1 MFLLGCETATCCFR
15 LRCLTRRTRQKRTGT
30 YWVRRILSKIG
41 NTKKYNYL
49 SFPVL
54 SLHDGSVL
62 FRTLRWPLSLR
73 THGGLVLMETNGGSE
88 RNVKSVLVLFDVERK
103 KEIRLFFK
111 IIFKN

>member
-1 MFLLGCETATCCFR
+1 M
-15 LRCLTRRTRQKRTGT
+15 RRS
-30 YWVRRILSKIG
+30 ISKIG
-41 NTKKYNYL
+41 NLKTTISL

-103 KEIRLFFK
+103 KEIRLIFFN
-111 IIFKN
+111 IFKN